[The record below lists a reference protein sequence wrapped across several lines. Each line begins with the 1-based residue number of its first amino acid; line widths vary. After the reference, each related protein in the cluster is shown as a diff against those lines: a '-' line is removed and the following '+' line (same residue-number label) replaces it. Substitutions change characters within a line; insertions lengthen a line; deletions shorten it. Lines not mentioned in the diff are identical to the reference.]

1 MPWISVHQEVDG
13 TKLRR
18 LYRAIGCSKF
28 EALGILNFLWF
39 WGMKNADETG
49 LVKDADLE
57 VLSRYLYG
65 CGEDCQLDMGKVVQA
80 LVDTGWIDVVADGF
94 YIHDWDTW
102 QEQWYADITGPDWY
116 LDEVG
121 SSYEEED
128 VLECF
133 CAELRKLCP
142 SFQPAAN
149 SNVWLGNE
157 RRVILENE
165 LFYICVEDNEWS
177 LAVELVQKDG
187 YSDCESAWMAG
198 LQKRRY
204 RGYLDS
210 MKKALLAR
218 LPSIGIRTGAWTS
231 GTITREEA
239 GVC

>member
-1 MPWISVHQEVDG
+1 MGRGNVCVTGSYEGLFYIDNDDLRVWRKDGPDGKEPEIRMTADIS
-13 TKLRR
+13 L
-18 LYRAIGCSKF
+18 
-28 EALGILNFLWF
+28 
-39 WGMKNADETG
+39 DE
-49 LVKDADLE
+49 L
-57 VLSRYLYG
+57 
-65 CGEDCQLDMGKVVQA
+65 
-80 LVDTGWIDVVADGF
+80 VAD
-94 YIHDWDTW
+94 
-102 QEQWYADITGPDWY
+102 DWY
-116 LDEVG
+116 VDEIE
-121 SSYEEED
+121 SSYKEED
-128 VLECF
+128 VLRCF

-187 YSDCESAWMAG
+187 YSDCQSAWLAG

-204 RGYLDS
+204 REYLDS

-218 LPSIGIRTGAWTS
+218 LPSIGVRTGPWTH

-239 GVC
+239 GVSLLADGKNIKAGWCYRRIRYDEEYRMPPDGFCSYGKRRNGGNGNAKN

>member
-1 MPWISVHQEVDG
+1 M
-13 TKLRR
+13 T
-18 LYRAIGCSKF
+18 
-28 EALGILNFLWF
+28 
-39 WGMKNADETG
+39 
-49 LVKDADLE
+49 E
-57 VLSRYLYG
+57 VLKKNLNGSG
-65 CGEDCQLDMGKVVQA
+65 PKKPMPFAGATKEVSDMGRGNVCV
-80 LVDTGWIDVVADGF
+80 TGSYEGLF
-94 YIHDWDTW
+94 YIDNDDLRVYRRNDP
-102 QEQWYADITGPDWY
+102 YAKEEETSLQRDLSCEDLSGDEWL
-116 LDEVG
+116 LDEIG

-142 SFQPAAN
+142 GFQPAAN

>member
-1 MPWISVHQEVDG
+1 MGRGNVCVTGSYEGLFYIDNDDLRVWRKDG
-13 TKLRR
+13 PDGKEPEIRMM
-18 LYRAIGCSKF
+18 ADIG
-28 EALGILNFLWF
+28 L
-39 WGMKNADETG
+39 DE
-49 LVKDADLE
+49 L
-57 VLSRYLYG
+57 
-65 CGEDCQLDMGKVVQA
+65 
-80 LVDTGWIDVVADGF
+80 VAD
-94 YIHDWDTW
+94 
-102 QEQWYADITGPDWY
+102 DWY
-116 LDEVG
+116 VDEIE
-121 SSYEEED
+121 SSYKEED
-128 VLECF
+128 VLRCF

-187 YSDCESAWMAG
+187 YSDCQSAWLAG

>member
-1 MPWISVHQEVDG
+1 MGRGNVCV
-13 TKLRR
+13 
-18 LYRAIGCSKF
+18 
-28 EALGILNFLWF
+28 
-39 WGMKNADETG
+39 TG
-49 LVKDADLE
+49 SYEGL
-57 VLSRYLYG
+57 
-65 CGEDCQLDMGKVVQA
+65 
-80 LVDTGWIDVVADGF
+80 F
-94 YIHDWDTW
+94 YIDNDDLRVYSRNAPHAKEEETSLQRDLSCEDFSSGEWL
-102 QEQWYADITGPDWY
+102 
-116 LDEVG
+116 LDEIG

-133 CAELRKLCP
+133 CTELRKLCP

-177 LAVELVQKDG
+177 LAIELVQKDG

-239 GVC
+239 GVCRAVRGCRRELLHRPLPAFWMPASYHHPGQPLHRQAVLGKVQP

>member
-1 MPWISVHQEVDG
+1 MTGALKKNLIGSGPKKLMPFAGATKEV
-13 TKLRR
+13 R
-18 LYRAIGCSKF
+18 
-28 EALGILNFLWF
+28 
-39 WGMKNADETG
+39 
-49 LVKDADLE
+49 
-57 VLSRYLYG
+57 
-65 CGEDCQLDMGKVVQA
+65 DMGRGNVCV
-80 LVDTGWIDVVADGF
+80 TGPYEGLF
-94 YIHDWDTW
+94 YIDNDDLRVYRRNDP
-102 QEQWYADITGPDWY
+102 YAREEETCLQSELSPDDVAGDEWL
-116 LDEVG
+116 LDEIG

-204 RGYLDS
+204 REYLDS

>member
-1 MPWISVHQEVDG
+1 MSNSLDRICTVDISLASPISNDANFDNILILGPAPANPTGDVP
-13 TKLRR
+13 
-18 LYRAIGCSKF
+18 AIGVYNSLK
-28 EALGILNFLWF
+28 ELTALGIDNDDLRVYSR
-39 WGMKNADETG
+39 NAPHAKEEETS
-49 LVKDADLE
+49 LQRDLSCE
-57 VLSRYLYG
+57 DFSS
-65 CGEDCQLDMGKVVQA
+65 GEWL
-80 LVDTGWIDVVADGF
+80 
-94 YIHDWDTW
+94 
-102 QEQWYADITGPDWY
+102 
-116 LDEVG
+116 LDEIG

-133 CAELRKLCP
+133 CTELRKLCP

>member
-1 MPWISVHQEVDG
+1 MTGVLKKNLNGNGPKKPMPFAGATEEV
-13 TKLRR
+13 
-18 LYRAIGCSKF
+18 S
-28 EALGILNFLWF
+28 
-39 WGMKNADETG
+39 
-49 LVKDADLE
+49 
-57 VLSRYLYG
+57 
-65 CGEDCQLDMGKVVQA
+65 DMGRGNVCV
-80 LVDTGWIDVVADGF
+80 TGPYEGLF
-94 YIHDWDTW
+94 YIDNDDLRVYRRNDP
-102 QEQWYADITGPDWY
+102 YAKEEETSLQRDLSCEDLSGDEWL
-116 LDEVG
+116 LDEIG

-204 RGYLDS
+204 REYLDS

>member
-1 MPWISVHQEVDG
+1 MGRGNVYVTGSYEGLFYIDNDDLRVWRKDGPDGKEPEIRMMADIS
-13 TKLRR
+13 L
-18 LYRAIGCSKF
+18 
-28 EALGILNFLWF
+28 
-39 WGMKNADETG
+39 DE
-49 LVKDADLE
+49 L
-57 VLSRYLYG
+57 
-65 CGEDCQLDMGKVVQA
+65 
-80 LVDTGWIDVVADGF
+80 VAD
-94 YIHDWDTW
+94 
-102 QEQWYADITGPDWY
+102 DWY
-116 LDEVG
+116 VDEIE
-121 SSYEEED
+121 SSYKKED
-128 VLECF
+128 VLRCF

-142 SFQPAAN
+142 SFQPVAN

-231 GTITREEA
+231 GTITRAEA

>member
-1 MPWISVHQEVDG
+1 MGRGNVRV
-13 TKLRR
+13 
-18 LYRAIGCSKF
+18 
-28 EALGILNFLWF
+28 
-39 WGMKNADETG
+39 TG
-49 LVKDADLE
+49 SYEGL
-57 VLSRYLYG
+57 
-65 CGEDCQLDMGKVVQA
+65 
-80 LVDTGWIDVVADGF
+80 F
-94 YIHDWDTW
+94 YIDNDDLRVYRKDGPGTDDCEDRL
-102 QEQWYADITGPDWY
+102 QRDLDYADITGPDWY

-121 SSYEEED
+121 SSYEEAD

-133 CAELRKLCP
+133 CNEMRKLCP
-142 SFQPAAN
+142 SFQPAVN

-177 LAVELVQKDG
+177 LAIELVQKDG

-198 LQKRRY
+198 LQKRHY

-231 GTITREEA
+231 RTITREEA

>member
-1 MPWISVHQEVDG
+1 MGRGNVCV
-13 TKLRR
+13 
-18 LYRAIGCSKF
+18 
-28 EALGILNFLWF
+28 
-39 WGMKNADETG
+39 TG
-49 LVKDADLE
+49 SYEGL
-57 VLSRYLYG
+57 
-65 CGEDCQLDMGKVVQA
+65 
-80 LVDTGWIDVVADGF
+80 F
-94 YIHDWDTW
+94 YIDNDDLRVYRRNDP
-102 QEQWYADITGPDWY
+102 YAKEEETSLQRDLSCEDFSSGEWL

-187 YSDCESAWMAG
+187 YSDCESTWMAG

-210 MKKALLAR
+210 MKKGPAGPPAQHWRSHRAVDSRNYHQRGGWRMLSDMIDDLVRADCPQEKEAAYR
-218 LPSIGIRTGAWTS
+218 QLEKLGVDR
-231 GTITREEA
+231 ITADVIADERRKEA
-239 GVC
+239 HL